1 MYSYIPVVHIIG
13 GELSFQ
19 SALIVSIQN
28 FGWTAKTYVDG
39 HEFLASYNYEE
50 NGCIV
55 LSIDSPSHGEL
66 LFLSYLNEIANP
78 LPTIALSHQADVS
91 LAVESMKLGARDF
104 LVMPIAIETVSK
116 VICNL
121 IQSEKRKHE
130 SFQDLNEFRTKFQL
144 LTLREREIIQALA
157 SGEHCK
163 ETAARLHVSIRTV
176 ESHRRTAYQKLGINQ
191 SSRIVRLL
199 LQMQYDSD
207 KAPNPLPIA

>member
-1 MYSYIPVVHIIG
+1 MYSYFPVVHIIG

-19 SALIVSIQN
+19 SALILSIQN

-91 LAVESMKLGARDF
+91 LAVES
-104 LVMPIAIETVSK
+104 IETVSK

-157 SGEHCK
+157 SGENCK
-163 ETAARLHVSIRTV
+163 ETAARLHVSLRTV
-176 ESHRRTAYQKLGINQ
+176 ESHRRAAYQKLGINQ

-207 KAPNPLPIA
+207 KAPNPSPIA